1 MADLASPETMRAQ
14 VCYALPDQVFMAD
27 IVLPAG
33 ATLLQAVKASGVLLK
48 HPEIDMGTQKIGV
61 YGKVKPADTLLRDG
75 DRVEVYRPLQADP
88 KETRRRRAKHKA
100 LEGR

>member
-1 MADLASPETMRAQ
+1 MADLVSPATMRAQ
-14 VCYALPDQVFMAD
+14 VCYALPDQVFMVD

-33 ATLLQAVKASGVLLK
+33 ATLLQAVQASGVLLK
-48 HPEIDMGTQKIGV
+48 HPEIDLGTQKIGV
-61 YGKVKPADTLLRDG
+61 YGKVKPADALLRDD